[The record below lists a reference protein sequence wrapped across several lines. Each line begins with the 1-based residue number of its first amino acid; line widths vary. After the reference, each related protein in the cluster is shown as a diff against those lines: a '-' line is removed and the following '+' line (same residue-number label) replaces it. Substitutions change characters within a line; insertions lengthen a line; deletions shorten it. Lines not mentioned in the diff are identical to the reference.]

1 MLIFFSIE
9 LIISTISCAIF
20 LKKATNCNINCKRV
34 LIYFLLIFIP
44 IYLVLAYF
52 DILSVLSL
60 FTSYTF
66 LLFTVE
72 GLSKFRIIYLVA
84 FFQSIVLAITS
95 SVILIENFF
104 VQEAIYKS
112 IIDLIIAVGILLI
125 LVIIKKEYI
134 YSKADNFLVFI
145 PNGLKILIV
154 ISLYIISF
162 FSVDLSYINKTEFS
176 NQSWYY
182 FLEFSF
188 VLSLIAFCVI
198 YPIFISNVTSKNYY
212 KKISEIANEQ
222 SKKQFGYYQ
231 KLLEKDQL
239 LREFKHDYK
248 NQLIVLKAYLDKGDI
263 VSAENYLANSFGFI
277 NEISYVQTGNYILD
291 ALVSDKRQS
300 AVGIDIELKGL
311 ITAEFIEPIDICTIF
326 GNALDNAIEAC
337 RQVKKHNKVIKIK
350 IQENANTVHFC
361 ISNPVEKPVK
371 IVNNRISTTKA
382 DKINHGLG
390 LYSINKSVEK
400 YNGSVNIECDNNVF
414 SINILLVDIK
424 KT

>member
-9 LIISTISCAIF
+9 LIISTISCIIF

-44 IYLVLAYF
+44 IYLILVYF
-52 DILSVLSL
+52 DMLSVLSL

-72 GLSKFRIIYLVA
+72 GLSKSRIIYLVA

-104 VQEAIYKS
+104 VAKDVYKS
-112 IIDLIIAVGILLI
+112 IIDIVIEICILIILI
-125 LVIIKKEYI
+125 AIKKDYI
-134 YSKADNFLVFI
+134 HSKFDNFLLFI
-145 PNGLKILIV
+145 PKGLKIFIV
-154 ISLYIISF
+154 ISLYIISLF
-162 FSVDLSYINKTEFS
+162 AFGLSYIPETEFN

-182 FLEFSF
+182 FLEVSF
-188 VLSLIAFCVI
+188 IFLLITFCVA
-198 YPIFISNVTSKNYY
+198 YPLFISSVTSKNYY

-222 SKKQFGYYQ
+222 SKKQYGYYQ

-248 NQLIVLKAYLDKGDI
+248 NQLIVLKAYLDKGNI
-263 VSAENYLANSFGFI
+263 MSARNYLSDSFDFI
-277 NEISYVQTGNYILD
+277 NEISDIQTGNYILD
-291 ALVSDKRQS
+291 VLISDKKQNAS
-300 AVGIDIELKGL
+300 EIDFETKGL
-311 ITAEFIEPIDICTIF
+311 MCAGFIEPIDICTIF

-350 IQENANTVHFC
+350 VQENANTVHIC
-361 ISNPVEKPVK
+361 ISNPVDKPVK

-414 SINILLVDIK
+414 SINILLVDTK